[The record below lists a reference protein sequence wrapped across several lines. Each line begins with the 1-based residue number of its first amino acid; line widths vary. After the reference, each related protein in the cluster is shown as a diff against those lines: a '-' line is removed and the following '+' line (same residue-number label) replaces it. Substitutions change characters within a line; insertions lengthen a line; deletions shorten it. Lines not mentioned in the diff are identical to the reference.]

1 MPAIEPRRSR
11 CGRRSAHAGGEEGFV
26 SVDIAHARDQRLVEQ
41 CGLDRLPRSQHLR
54 AQGGGLD
61 GQRIGAEATTAR
73 RS

>member
-1 MPAIEPRRSR
+1 MRPPQWM
-11 CGRRSAHAGGEEGFV
+11 HAGGEEGFV

-54 AQGGGLD
+54 AQGGGSMVNAS
-61 GQRIGAEATTAR
+61 GPRATTR